1 VVTGKQLLMWV
12 PTWVDWPNSLSTVTS
27 SNPKVAT
34 QISPDFYDFNANGNY
49 TSGPATLIYTGGGN
63 MPTVSQVAQQV
74 HAAGM
79 LLVPLVYGGASNLS
93 DGTDQGIQNVLSNPT
108 TQNNFITA
116 MVTEA
121 QSQGYD
127 GWNLDWEVGT
137 STTNSKYGAQFISFL
152 SAFKKALNAQHMI
165 LTLDV
170 AQWYILQCGG
180 DSLVDLTQI
189 GSAVDYA
196 IIEDYVTDFG
206 TPVTSCSASAW
217 QNSGCSTFGDLM
229 NLMCAVTPSSA
240 VSIGLM
246 AEPGGTT
253 SQGGVTEGTGP
264 ILPQALS
271 AISAAGFTAIAVWP
285 DGSPFLDST
294 GVPNNQTFVSSL
306 GQWLNQ

>member
-63 MPTVSQVAQQV
+63 SPTVAEVAQQV

-116 MVTEA
+116 MVSEA
-121 QSQGYD
+121 QSQHYD

-137 STTNSKYGAQFISFL
+137 STTNSKYGAQFIGFL

-196 IIEDYVTDFG
+196 ILEDYVTDFG

-217 QNSGCSTFGDLM
+217 QNNGCSTFGDLM

-271 AISAAGFTAIAVWP
+271 AVSAAGFTAIAVWP

-294 GVPNNQTFVSSL
+294 GVPNNQTFASAL